1 VSTTVLRVPVVGG
14 SVRVLAPRTI
24 VACTGLA
31 VASVMLVIVGVGTGE
46 YPISPGDVVQAL
58 LGQGDP
64 ATSFVVE
71 TLRLPRALTAL
82 LVGAALGAA
91 GAIFQSVTRN
101 PLGSPDIIG
110 FTAGSSAAAVL
121 EIVVL
126 GGGAAAVAAGS
137 MAGGLLTA
145 LLVYGLAFR
154 DGVQGYRLVLI
165 GIGLSAMLEASTNF
179 LLSRARIEDAQSA
192 SVWLTGSLNGRGW
205 EHVGPVAL
213 ALAVLLPLVA
223 ALARPMQLMEMG
235 DDTAR
240 ALGVRVERARL
251 AVLGAGVALTAVA
264 TASAGPILF
273 VALAAPQIARR
284 LTRASGPGVGAAAL
298 TGSVLLLASD
308 IAAQRIFPSTPLPVG
323 VMTGVVG
330 GLYLIWL
337 LSQEARK
344 GHA

>member
-1 VSTTVLRVPVVGG
+1 
-14 SVRVLAPRTI
+14 
-24 VACTGLA
+24 
-31 VASVMLVIVGVGTGE
+31 
-46 YPISPGDVVQAL
+46 
-58 LGQGDP
+58 
-64 ATSFVVE
+64 
-71 TLRLPRALTAL
+71 
-82 LVGAALGAA
+82 
-91 GAIFQSVTRN
+91 
-101 PLGSPDIIG
+101 
-110 FTAGSSAAAVL
+110 
-121 EIVVL
+121 
-126 GGGAAAVAAGS
+126 
-137 MAGGLLTA
+137 
-145 LLVYGLAFR
+145 
-154 DGVQGYRLVLI
+154 
-165 GIGLSAMLEASTNF
+165 
-179 LLSRARIEDAQSA
+179 
-192 SVWLTGSLNGRGW
+192 
-205 EHVGPVAL
+205 VAL

-251 AVLGAGVALTAVA
+251 AVLVAGVALTAVA